1 MEAGLVHSRR
11 VTEQAAAVHSSALT
25 LCEFGIKFKVGK
37 TFPKHPKITSIHT
50 LIIQTPAF
58 LIDIPICNI
67 HCSAMP
73 HHPGITDIQQE
84 KDDNEKVFAGFLLL
98 KLVYQQWKQQ
108 VGRN

>member
-1 MEAGLVHSRR
+1 
-11 VTEQAAAVHSSALT
+11 
-25 LCEFGIKFKVGK
+25 
-37 TFPKHPKITSIHT
+37 
-50 LIIQTPAF
+50 
-58 LIDIPICNI
+58 
-67 HCSAMP
+67 MP